1 MTIKGRG
8 ARKGWT
14 GIVLFSMGTSKRV
27 VWTCDAQG
35 KVINNGDKGEKC
47 FLPLQSTKTKK
58 PWLSSK

>member
-47 FLPLQSTKTKK
+47 FLPLQSTKTH
-58 PWLSSK
+58 